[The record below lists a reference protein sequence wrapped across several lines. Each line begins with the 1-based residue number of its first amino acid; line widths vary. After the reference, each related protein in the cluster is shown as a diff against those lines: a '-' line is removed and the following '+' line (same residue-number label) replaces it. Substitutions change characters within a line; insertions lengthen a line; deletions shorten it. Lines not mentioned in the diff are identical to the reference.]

1 MKKTTFALLA
11 LLVTVPFTQAT
22 FAQSETSADQ
32 ETTLASDTMTEEQAY
47 QAWAE
52 QFLNSLNP
60 QTGTIELPGGI
71 ASLDVPENF
80 YYLSPEDAK
89 KILEDAWGNP
99 PSELSLGMLFPAAYT
114 PLDGNSWG
122 VTIDFE
128 QQGYVSDEDAADID
142 YNDLL
147 EDMQADTR
155 EESTYRQEQGFE
167 SLELVGWAAQPYY
180 DANTHKLYWA
190 KELRFGDMDENT
202 LNYNVRALGRRGVL
216 VMNFIAS
223 MPQLEEI
230 EASRDQVL
238 AMATFNDGHRYSQ
251 FNPDMDEV
259 AAYGIGGLIAGKVLA
274 KTGFLAI
281 ALVFLKK
288 FWFILLLPLIWLK
301 DLVLKKKTTD
311 A

>member
-1 MKKTTFALLA
+1 MNKSFIAAMVLLA
-11 LLVTVPFTQAT
+11 ALPAALQAQTVDADNPA
-22 FAQSETSADQ
+22 SETSTEVQ
-32 ETTLASDTMTEEQAY
+32 SEEQAY

-52 QFLNSLNP
+52 QFLNSLDP

-71 ASLDVPENF
+71 ASLEVPDSF

-89 KILEDAWGNP
+89 KVLEDAWGNP
-99 PSELSLGMLFPAAYT
+99 PSELGLGMLFPSAYT
-114 PLDGNSWG
+114 PLDGDSWG

-147 EDMQADTR
+147 AEMQADTR
-155 EESTYRQEQGFE
+155 EESKYRVEQGFE
-167 SLELVGWAAQPYY
+167 TLELVGWAAQPYY

-190 KELRFGDMDENT
+190 KELRFGDMEQNT

-223 MPQLEEI
+223 MPQLPEI

-251 FNPDMDEV
+251 FNPDIDEV

-288 FWFILLLPLIWLK
+288 FWFVLLLPLLWLK
-301 DLVLKKKTTD
+301 NLVFKKKT

>member
-1 MKKTTFALLA
+1 MNKSFIAAMVLLA
-11 LLVTVPFTQAT
+11 ALPATLQAQTVDADNPASESSTEI
-22 FAQSETSADQ
+22 QS
-32 ETTLASDTMTEEQAY
+32 EEQAY

-52 QFLNSLNP
+52 QFLNSLDP

-71 ASLDVPENF
+71 ASLEVPDSF

-89 KILEDAWGNP
+89 KVLEDAWGNP
-99 PSELSLGMLFPAAYT
+99 PSELGLGMLFPSAYT
-114 PLDGNSWG
+114 PLDGDSWG

-142 YNDLL
+142 YTDLL
-147 EDMQADTR
+147 AEMQADTR
-155 EESTYRQEQGFE
+155 EESKYRVEQGFE
-167 SLELVGWAAQPYY
+167 TLELVGWAAQPYY

-190 KELRFGDMDENT
+190 KELRFGDMEQNT

-223 MPQLEEI
+223 MPQLPEI

-251 FNPDMDEV
+251 FNPDIDEV

-288 FWFILLLPLIWLK
+288 FWFVLLLPLLWLK
-301 DLVLKKKTTD
+301 NLVFKKKNV
-311 A
+311 